1 MIFPPTLAA
10 ARAQGRAAADRT
22 RVSWH
27 LRHVRAVGPGA
38 QIGGKPDITAS
49 DLVAGEQ
56 FRVWSGHRQT
66 LICGW
71 GKIRIGDRVFLNSG
85 VVLFSVVAITIGD
98 DVALAGEV
106 YVMDSSSHGIEGR
119 PIHEAAVTIG
129 RGSWIGARSIILP
142 GVTIGERVVVAAGS
156 VVTKDVPDDTLVG
169 GNPARV
175 IRSLVY
181 PDHCQR
187 AWCDW
192 ACSCPGRGMGPR
204 PTAPPLPSSY
214 VPAGPADLD
223 LTEPDLTG
231 RDPAEPDPVDPAGAE
246 PLPPVVVLPTAPVAA
261 APTPQR

>member
-1 MIFPPTLAA
+1 MPLPTTVAA
-10 ARAQGRAAADRT
+10 ARAQAHAAKERARIG
-22 RVSWH
+22 WH
-27 LRHVRAVGPGA
+27 LRHARAVGPGA
-38 QIGGKPDITAS
+38 QIGGKPDISAS

-106 YVMDSSSHGIEGR
+106 YVMDSSSHGIEGK

-169 GNPARV
+169 GNPARI
-175 IRSLVY
+175 IRPLVY

-192 ACSCPGRGMGPR
+192 ACSCPGQGFG
-204 PTAPPLPSSY
+204 PPLATAA
-214 VPAGPADLD
+214 PATPA
-223 LTEPDLTG
+223 
-231 RDPAEPDPVDPAGAE
+231 PA
-246 PLPPVVVLPTAPVAA
+246 TA
-261 APTPQR
+261 APTTLPLAALPLTPAPILES

>member
-1 MIFPPTLAA
+1 MIFPPSLAA
-10 ARAQGRAAADRT
+10 ARVQARLAADRT
-22 RVSWH
+22 RVGWH

-38 QIGGKPDITAS
+38 QIGGRPDISAS

-66 LICGW
+66 LVCGW

-85 VVLFSVVAITIGD
+85 VILFSVVAITIGD

-106 YVMDSSSHGIEGR
+106 YVMDSSSHGIEGK

-156 VVTKDVPDDTLVG
+156 VVTKDIPDDTLVG
-169 GNPARV
+169 GNPARI

-181 PDHCQR
+181 PAHCQR

-204 PTAPPLPSSY
+204 PAVPPTVPPTVAPTVAPIVLPA
-214 VPAGPADLD
+214 VDPP
-223 LTEPDLTG
+223 TTF
-231 RDPAEPDPVDPAGAE
+231 PAEPA
-246 PLPPVVVLPTAPVAA
+246 AA
-261 APTPQR
+261 APPR